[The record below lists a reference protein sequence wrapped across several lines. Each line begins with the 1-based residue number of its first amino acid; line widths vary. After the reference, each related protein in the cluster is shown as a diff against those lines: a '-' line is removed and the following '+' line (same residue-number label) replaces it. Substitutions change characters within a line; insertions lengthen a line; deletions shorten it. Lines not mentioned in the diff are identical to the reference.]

1 MQQTRKDPSEVRL
14 GFAGEGARIVFPSGL
29 VVRVRRHP
37 SESDP
42 YLAAR
47 VLLFVMKRLEGY
59 EPSFSAGLCRGR
71 EPAFFCPAEK
81 GYALWAGVG
90 RTPDPARL
98 RRAAS
103 LAAEV
108 VFLCYGRKEACGR
121 ALARARLPRT
131 RVWWVD
137 AGFLALLPAAGET
150 ALSLNGQKLRAA
162 GEESGLLCLYP
173 R

>member
-1 MQQTRKDPSEVRL
+1 MFELSDPSEVRL
-14 GFAGEGARIVFPSGL
+14 AFAGDGARIVFPSGL

-37 SESDP
+37 SESGP

-71 EPAFFCPAEK
+71 EPVFSCQAED
-81 GYALWAGVG
+81 GCVLWAGVG
-90 RTPDPARL
+90 RVPDPARL

-108 VFLCYGRKEACGR
+108 VFLCYGWKEACGR

-137 AGFLALLPAAGET
+137 AGFLEALLSASGET
-150 ALSLNGQKLRAA
+150 LMSFRGQRLRAA
-162 GEESGLLCLYP
+162 GAKTRLLRLYP